1 MAKFHAQTLLATD
14 LATAYAAM
22 ADPVLTTEKYESLGN
37 TDIHVDSAQEG
48 PGNHIHVRRRVS
60 VDLPGFMAK
69 IMSPN
74 NMYDQVDTWTPG
86 SGGHEGRFEITVE
99 GAPVHVRGTMGLREV
114 ADGVEYVVDGEVKV
128 SIPFVGGMAS
138 GFAAEQ
144 AGKVAAQEGQFLK
157 NLLG

>member
-1 MAKFHAQTLLATD
+1 MAKFHVETILRAD
-14 LATAYAAM
+14 LAAAHAAM
-22 ADPVLTTEKYESLGN
+22 VDQALTVQKYESLGN
-37 TDIHVDSAQEG
+37 TEVQVDITEQDRG
-48 PGNHIHVRRRVS
+48 CRIHARRRVS

-69 IMSPN
+69 VMSPT

-86 SGGHEGRFEITVE
+86 PGGHDGRFEITVE
-99 GAPVHVRGTMGLREV
+99 GAPVQVSGTMSLRE
-114 ADGVEYVVDGEVKV
+114 AAGGVDYVVDGAVKV

-157 NLLG
+157 ELLG